1 MRYSKRSSATIQL
14 FRGVV
19 CLVGPSACANV
30 RIAISGV
37 ECIFGMNWS
46 LPEVQTWVQTVFELF
61 GTKRVMFGSHRP
73 ICGLSSTF
81 PTPYRAYE
89 RMTDGLS
96 LSEEDAVFR
105 LNGADW
111 FFVGLPL
118 SKGTG
123 LDAPL

>member
-1 MRYSKRSSATIQL
+1 
-14 FRGVV
+14 
-19 CLVGPSACANV
+19 VGLSACANV

-46 LPEVQTWVQTVFELF
+46 LPEVQPWVQTIFELF
-61 GTKRVMFGSHRP
+61 GTKRVMFGSDRP

-89 RMTDGLS
+89 KMTDGLS

-105 LNGADW
+105 LNAADW
-111 FFVGLPL
+111 FFGGSPL

>member
-1 MRYSKRSSATIQL
+1 MRSSATIQL
-14 FRGVV
+14 FRGVI
-19 CLVGPSACANV
+19 CLVGLSACANV

-111 FFVGLPL
+111 FFGGLPL